1 MSRKRELRQKNRK
14 PDRNRGMF
22 LVAGAVTLAVVA
34 VVFLIFANATPPQ
47 AGEFTTVQAQDWP
60 MADGKALGAVDAPV
74 VVREFSD
81 FQCPYCRQ
89 FHNNIQGQLI
99 SDYVA
104 SGEVR
109 FEYHHFIVIDGNVGG
124 NESRRSAQASECA
137 ADQGRFWDYQNM
149 LFANQ
154 IGEGI
159 GSFSDVR
166 LKAFAEALGLDTQ
179 KFSSCFDSRQF
190 AGEVSKDEALARSL
204 KVTGTPALFVN
215 DQRIEN
221 PLDYASVKA
230 AIDAAIAS
238 TDQ

>member
-14 PDRNRGMF
+14 PARNRGMF
-22 LVAGAVTLAVVA
+22 LVAGAVALAVVA
-34 VVFLIFANATPPQ
+34 VSLLIFANTTPL
-47 AGEFTTVQAQDWP
+47 AGEFTTGQAQDWP
-60 MADGKALGAVDAPV
+60 MEDGKALGAADAPV
-74 VVREFSD
+74 IVREFSD

-89 FHNNIQGQLI
+89 FHNNIQDQLI
-99 SDYVA
+99 ADYVA
-104 SGEVR
+104 SGKVR

-154 IGEGI
+154 IGEGV

-166 LKAFAEALGLDTQ
+166 LKAFAEALRLDTQ

-230 AIDAAIAS
+230 VIDAAIAS
-238 TDQ
+238 TNQ